1 MKAGAGH
8 SLSDPALLFQLVED
22 VEREVVHVLDLGL
35 VAGFLKD
42 LELLRKKNENDI
54 SMSLCYSR
62 HLRKLALECSYSK
75 PFAAE
80 K

>member
-42 LELLRKKNENDI
+42 LELLGKKNDI

-75 PFAAE
+75 PFATA